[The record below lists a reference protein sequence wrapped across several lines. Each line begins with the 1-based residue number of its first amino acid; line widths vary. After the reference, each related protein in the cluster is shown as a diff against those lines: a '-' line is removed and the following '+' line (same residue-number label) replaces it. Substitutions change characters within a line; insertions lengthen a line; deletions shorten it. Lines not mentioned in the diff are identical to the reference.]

1 MKRALGFKHI
11 LEKMTVYIDDKSLTT
26 GNQSPPNAN
35 APIFLEYTMGF
46 GIDELEKFE
55 KRDGDAH
62 LAVNY

>member
-1 MKRALGFKHI
+1 
-11 LEKMTVYIDDKSLTT
+11 MTVYIDDKSLTT